1 MELPAQNAMTTTFE
15 RLSAILVKDYK
26 LAPEALV
33 PEATLESLGID
44 SLAAAELL
52 FSAEDVFR
60 IAFPPE
66 PVPLPTLGD
75 VAAYIEGLIAQQ
87 HAGEAAA
94 RPDAHGGRG
103 PARP

>member
-1 MELPAQNAMTTTFE
+1 MSTTFE

-26 LAPEALV
+26 IAPQALV
-33 PEATLESLGID
+33 PQATLESLGID
-44 SLAAAELL
+44 SLAAAELF
-52 FSAEDVFR
+52 FSAEDVFH

-75 VAAYIEGLIAQQ
+75 VVAYIDGLIAAQ
-87 HAGEAAA
+87 HAGEVPMAAA
-94 RPDAHGGRG
+94 AGIAPD

>member
-1 MELPAQNAMTTTFE
+1 MKTSFE

-26 LAPEALV
+26 IAPEALV

-44 SLAAAELL
+44 SLAAAELF

-60 IAFPPE
+60 ISFPPE

-75 VAAYIEGLIAQQ
+75 VVAYIDGLIAQQ
-87 HAGEAAA
+87 HGAEAGAEPGE
-94 RPDAHGGRG
+94 REGRG
-103 PARP
+103 AEGP